1 MVTNKDI
8 PTLTGKEAERFIQKV
23 EENSKN
29 KGTVNFKEAFE
40 NSMAII
46 RKKSQKELIS
56 CDTTNNNNR
65 KKTTT

>member
-29 KGTVNFKEAFE
+29 KGTVNFKEALE

-46 RKKSQKELIS
+46 RKSR
-56 CDTTNNNNR
+56 R
-65 KKTTT
+65 KN